1 MSNII
6 DYTDLDVILSPEFL
20 KETSIEDLINH
31 NKLLQT
37 KKPINT
43 ILYPIIE
50 EEGAEIEADNSDNES
65 EDIKK
70 ETENIEKI
78 IISSDDDSDLYEL
91 SSDDEEQNYI
101 SAVNFI
107 DYRDLINIT
116 SFYEDKLL

>member
-78 IISSDDDSDLYEL
+78 IISSDDESDLYEL